1 MTPNPDGGV
10 RTVADK
16 MQLKPGWRTYF
27 HHAPPAVIES
37 MGLPA
42 LDVVDRL
49 RGEFHYLHLFARTQ
63 DDLSRE
69 LARLRPHLADSGK
82 LWISWPKR
90 HQLDSDLTL
99 PTVIAIGYRAGLVES
114 TCLRIDDVWAALRF
128 TLPKPGRRYNN
139 SHGTLPQDQSLDG
152 DGR

>member
-1 MTPNPDGGV
+1 VTPAQGGV
-10 RTVADK
+10 RSVADK
-16 MQLKPGWRTYF
+16 MRLKPGWRTYF
-27 HHAPPAVIES
+27 HHAPPAVLES

-42 LDVVDRL
+42 LEVVDRL
-49 RGEFHYLHLFARTQ
+49 CGEFYYLHLFVRTK

-99 PTVIAIGYRAGLVES
+99 PAVIAIGYRVGLVES

-128 TLPKPGRRYNN
+128 TVPKPGRAYNN
-139 SHGTLPQDQSLDG
+139 SYGTLPDGQALDN
-152 DGR
+152 DAR